1 MILKMKIMLMNSNN
15 QLIEI
20 IENLIIMG
28 TIITLTRLIKKE
40 TIIIPISRIQDLI
53 ITIIIE
59 ITVII
64 IETII
69 IPIILESINQIIKVK
84 KNLKL

>member
-1 MILKMKIMLMNSNN
+1 
-15 QLIEI
+15 
-20 IENLIIMG
+20 MG

>member
-84 KNLKL
+84 KKI